1 MNPEIILNCAASADG
16 KIALANRQKLNL
28 SNKEDFKR
36 VHSLRS
42 DCDAIIVGIGTVLED
57 NPSLTIN
64 TKYAS
69 GKDPIRIILDTNCR
83 TPKDAKVLDGKSETI
98 IAIGNK
104 SKEKKLQNAE
114 ILRCGNKEINLEKLI
129 RKMGERG
136 IKKIIVEGGETVLWS
151 FLKNK
156 LFDELNIFISN
167 VIIGGSNTPTI
178 AGGDGFLNENELLE
192 LKLNNIEKMGSG
204 FLVKYTK
211 SNN

>member
-1 MNPEIILNCAASADG
+1 VNPEIILNCAASADG
-16 KIALANRQKLNL
+16 KIALANRHKLNL
-28 SNKEDFKR
+28 SNEEDFKR

-69 GKDPIRIILDTNCR
+69 GKDPIRIVLDTNCR
-83 TPKDAKVLDGKSETI
+83 TPEDAKVLDGKSKTI

-104 SKEKKLQNAE
+104 SKEKKLPNAE
-114 ILRCGNKEINLEKLI
+114 LLRCGNKEINLEKLI
-129 RKMGERG
+129 GKMGERG
-136 IKKIIVEGGETVLWS
+136 IQKIIVEGGETVLWS
-151 FLKNK
+151 FLKNN
-156 LFDELNIFISN
+156 LFDELNIFVSN

-178 AGGDGFLNENELLE
+178 AGGEGFIDDSKLLE
-192 LKLNNIEKMGSG
+192 LKLDNIEKIGNG

>member
-57 NPSLTIN
+57 NPNLTIN

-129 RKMGERG
+129 RKMGERD
-136 IKKIIVEGGETVLWS
+136 IRKIIVEGGETVLWS
-151 FLKNK
+151 FLRNK

-192 LKLNNIEKMGSG
+192 LKLNNIEKMGNG

>member
-28 SNKEDFKR
+28 SNEEDFKR

-42 DCDAIIVGIGTVLED
+42 DCDAIIVGIGTILED

-69 GKDPIRIILDTNCR
+69 GKDPIRIVLDTNCR
-83 TPKDAKVLDGKSETI
+83 TPEDAKVLDGKSKTI

-104 SKEKKLQNAE
+104 SKEKELPNAE
-114 ILRCGNKEINLEKLI
+114 LLRCGNKEINLGKLI
-129 RKMGERG
+129 GKMGERG
-136 IKKIIVEGGETVLWS
+136 IQKIIVEGGETVLWS
-151 FLKNK
+151 FLKNN
-156 LFDELNIFISN
+156 LFDELNIFVSN

-178 AGGDGFLNENELLE
+178 AGGEGFIDDSKLLE
-192 LKLNNIEKMGSG
+192 LKLDNIEKFGNG

>member
-1 MNPEIILNCAASADG
+1 VNPEIILNCAASADG

-83 TPKDAKVLDGKSETI
+83 TPKDAKVLDGKSKTI

-114 ILRCGNKEINLEKLI
+114 TLRCGNKEINLEKLI
-129 RKMGERG
+129 GKMGERG

-192 LKLNNIEKMGSG
+192 LKLNSIEKMGSG

>member
-1 MNPEIILNCAASADG
+1 VNPKIILNCAASADG

-28 SNKEDFKR
+28 SNEKDFKR
-36 VHSLRS
+36 IHSLRS

-64 TKYAS
+64 AKYAS
-69 GKDPIRIILDTNCR
+69 GKDPIRIVLDTNCR
-83 TPKDAKVLDGKSETI
+83 TPEDAKVLDGKSKTI

-104 SKEKKLQNAE
+104 SEEKKLQNAE
-114 ILRCGNKEINLEKLI
+114 LLRCGNKEINLEKLI
-129 RKMGERG
+129 GKMGGRG
-136 IKKIIVEGGETVLWS
+136 IQKIMVEGGETVLWS
-151 FLKNK
+151 FLKNN

-178 AGGDGFLNENELLE
+178 AGGEGFLDENELLE
-192 LKLNNIEKMGSG
+192 LKLDNIEKMGNG

>member
-28 SNKEDFKR
+28 SNEEDFKR

-69 GKDPIRIILDTNCR
+69 GKDPIRIVLDTNCR
-83 TPKDAKVLDGKSETI
+83 TPEDAKVLDGKSKTI

-104 SKEKKLQNAE
+104 SKENKLPNAE
-114 ILRCGNKEINLEKLI
+114 LLRCGNKEINLEKLI
-129 RKMGERG
+129 GKMGERG
-136 IKKIIVEGGETVLWS
+136 IQKIIVEGGETVLWS
-151 FLKNK
+151 FLKNN
-156 LFDELNIFISN
+156 LFDELNIFVSN

-178 AGGDGFLNENELLE
+178 AGGEGFIDDSKLLE
-192 LKLNNIEKMGSG
+192 LKLDNIEKIGNG

>member
-28 SNKEDFKR
+28 SNEEDFKR

-42 DCDAIIVGIGTVLED
+42 DCDAIIVGIGTILED

-69 GKDPIRIILDTNCR
+69 GKDPIRIVLDTNCR
-83 TPKDAKVLDGKSETI
+83 TPEDAKVLDGKSKTI

-104 SKEKKLQNAE
+104 SKEKELPNAE
-114 ILRCGNKEINLEKLI
+114 LLRCGNKEINLEKLI
-129 RKMGERG
+129 GKMGERG
-136 IKKIIVEGGETVLWS
+136 IQKIIVEGGETVLWS
-151 FLKNK
+151 FLKNN
-156 LFDELNIFISN
+156 LFDELNIFVSN

-178 AGGDGFLNENELLE
+178 AGGEGFIDDSKLLE
-192 LKLNNIEKMGSG
+192 LKLDNIEKFGNG